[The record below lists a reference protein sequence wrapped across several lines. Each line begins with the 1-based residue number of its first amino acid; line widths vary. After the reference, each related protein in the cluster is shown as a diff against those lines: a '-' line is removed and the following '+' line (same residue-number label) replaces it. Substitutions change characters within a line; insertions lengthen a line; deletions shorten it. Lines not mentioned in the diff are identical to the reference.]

1 MLTVINH
8 LKRLYKKIMLERNC
22 YQMRLFHE
30 QSSLAGKCRTV
41 QQHITQ
47 ELHKFT
53 VIVIRPHKAILC
65 TAGSIKEP
73 N

>member
-30 QSSLAGKCRTV
+30 QSSLVGKWRTV

-53 VIVIRPHKAILC
+53 VIVIRPRKAILC